1 VGLYLTS
8 SWKSKDPP
16 DLQLEEPSPCYKGR
30 RKAAK
35 QSLPNMSSKALLA
48 SAAFVAAV
56 RGRARLIML
65 APCDIAALRLLQSAP
80 RLCCG
85 VQRDELLF
93 QRPARAK
100 RNRAV
105 PLGVCRRL
113 TFSGTCCPVGQALPA
128 SAFTGSL
135 SALPLRANG
144 KAAMASSAAM
154 SMSAASEGHAMRR
167 AIIRS
172 GVAAA
177 SSAFLAQVPA
187 LAAGVWEEFED
198 DGNHPAPCT
207 RALFHHS
214 LLPSLASAR
223 TYVCVEDSRIR

>member
-1 VGLYLTS
+1 M
-8 SWKSKDPP
+8 
-16 DLQLEEPSPCYKGR
+16 EEPRPCYKGR

-223 TYVCVEDSRIR
+223 TSVCVEDSRIR